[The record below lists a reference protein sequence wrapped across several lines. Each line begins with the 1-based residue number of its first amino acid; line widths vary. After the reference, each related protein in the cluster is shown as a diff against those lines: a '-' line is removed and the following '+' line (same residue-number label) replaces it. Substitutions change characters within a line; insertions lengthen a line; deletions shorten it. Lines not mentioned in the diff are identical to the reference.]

1 MKTETEIANKGEGG
15 RKGNLENSWDPD
27 NVLWMTWTLHF
38 IIIHS
43 VDVYCTFKLK
53 KFLNNKMVKNN
64 HFQAQCMAGQV
75 ISQGLPAETPQQDIT
90 GVTERRKRT
99 QDKTNP
105 TIVLEME
112 TPFESKKE
120 SAKNRLF

>member
-64 HFQAQCMAGQV
+64 HF
-75 ISQGLPAETPQQDIT
+75 
-90 GVTERRKRT
+90 
-99 QDKTNP
+99 
-105 TIVLEME
+105 
-112 TPFESKKE
+112 
-120 SAKNRLF
+120 

>member
-53 KFLNNKMVKNN
+53 KIFK
-64 HFQAQCMAGQV
+64 Q
-75 ISQGLPAETPQQDIT
+75 
-90 GVTERRKRT
+90 
-99 QDKTNP
+99 
-105 TIVLEME
+105 
-112 TPFESKKE
+112 
-120 SAKNRLF
+120 